1 MSPQGASCLAGEVR
15 QHTREKAQVG
25 NWVVQAGCSGES
37 EERRRDEGS
46 FLREVAL
53 RDGLG

>member
-1 MSPQGASCLAGEVR
+1 MSPQGASRLAGEVR

-25 NWVVQAGCSGES
+25 NWVVPAGCSGES